1 MADITIEMGKHDDS
15 SDLVPEIIANAN
27 EHRAEW
33 HPDSLVEDLVPIV
46 LFLVIALTYCVKYY
60 FAHRTRQDV
69 QSTVRV
75 ALERGDPLTAELLD
89 RLVQAPAPKRTDLRR
104 GVVGICLGIGLGV
117 FGLVLGEPDAVRP
130 MLAVGMVPL
139 LLGLAYIVLWRLGG
153 DRSSDKN

>member
-1 MADITIEMGKHDDS
+1 MADITIEMGKDTDTHE
-15 SDLVPEIIANAN
+15 LVSQVVANAN
-27 EHRAEW
+27 EHRVEL

-46 LFLVIALTYCVKYY
+46 LFLVIAITYCAKYY

-75 ALERGDPLTAELLD
+75 ALERGDPLTADLLD
-89 RLVQAPAPKRTDLRR
+89 RLVQAPAPRRTDLRR

-117 FGLVLGEPDAVRP
+117 FGLVLGEPEAVRP

-139 LLGLAYIVLWRLGG
+139 LLGLAYLMLWRLNG
-153 DRSSDKN
+153 DKA

>member
-1 MADITIEMGKHDDS
+1 MPDITIQVDKVDDPGE
-15 SDLVPEIIANAN
+15 LVPQVVANAN

-46 LFLVIALTYCVKYY
+46 LFLVIAITYCVKYY

-89 RLVQAPAPKRTDLRR
+89 RLVQPPAPRRTDLRR
-104 GVVGICLGIGLGV
+104 GVIGICLGIGLGV
-117 FGLVLGEPDAVRP
+117 FGLVLGEPEAVRP

-139 LLGLAYIVLWRLGG
+139 LLGLAYLMLWRLNG
-153 DRSSDKN
+153 DKA

>member
-1 MADITIEMGKHDDS
+1 MADITIEMDKHDDS

-27 EHRAEW
+27 ENRAEW

-75 ALERGDPLTAELLD
+75 ALERGDPLTADLLD
-89 RLVQAPAPKRTDLRR
+89 RLVQAPTPKRTDLRR
-104 GVVGICLGIGLGV
+104 GIVGIGLGIGLGV

-139 LLGLAYIVLWRLGG
+139 LLGLAYLVLWRLGG
-153 DRSSDKN
+153 DKA